1 MSGSVLDAI
10 MMERRGIAAAPVGTE
25 RLAQTTG
32 RGMARLQGLPDFPIA
47 IIHGRGRLES
57 LTDPG
62 EQDSV
67 MWEFLAQVVAILT
80 SGRSE

>member
-10 MMERRGIAAAPVGTE
+10 MMERRGLAAAPVGTE

-47 IIHGRGRLES
+47 IIHARGRLES
-57 LTDPG
+57 LTDPE
-62 EQDSV
+62 EQNDV
-67 MWEFLAQVVAILT
+67 MREFLGQVVNILT
-80 SGRSE
+80 TGQIE